1 MDCTDQQ
8 LEVVHEVAADERP
21 QQQPNMQSSL
31 AALVEEVA
39 VLGVKEAAEEYS

>member
-1 MDCTDQQ
+1 MDCTGQQ
-8 LEVVHEVAADERP
+8 LEVVHEVADERP

-39 VLGVKEAAEEYS
+39 VLGVKEAAEGYS